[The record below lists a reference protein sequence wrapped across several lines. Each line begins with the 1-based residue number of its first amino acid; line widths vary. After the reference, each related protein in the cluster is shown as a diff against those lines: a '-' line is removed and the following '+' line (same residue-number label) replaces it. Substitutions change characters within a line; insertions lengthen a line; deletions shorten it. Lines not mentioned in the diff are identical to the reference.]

1 MSHGSI
7 VLLPSFLPLF
17 VVIDGNIGGLFYDC
31 PYAPRVPRFALGLF
45 CSFFIEQTFVF
56 LWCGFSPF
64 PLGNKR
70 SKMRPKEEKGGFGRR
85 ES

>member
-1 MSHGSI
+1 MI
-7 VLLPSFLPLF
+7 
-17 VVIDGNIGGLFYDC
+17 
-31 PYAPRVPRFALGLF
+31 APMLDAYSALRAGLF

-56 LWCGFSPF
+56 LWCGFSPL

-70 SKMRPKEEKGGFGRR
+70 SKMGPKEEKDGFGRR